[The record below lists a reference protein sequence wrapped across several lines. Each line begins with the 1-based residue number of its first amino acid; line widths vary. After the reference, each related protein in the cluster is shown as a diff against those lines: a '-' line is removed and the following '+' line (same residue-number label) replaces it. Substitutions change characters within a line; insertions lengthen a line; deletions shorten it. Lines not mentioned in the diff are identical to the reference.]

1 MREHARQRHQISETK
16 LKLLRPF
23 VRFSYARDAYILRI
37 VGRHVGPV
45 YQLRNNAEQGMPAGE
60 K

>member
-1 MREHARQRHQISETK
+1 M
-16 LKLLRPF
+16 LRPV